1 MKMNH
6 LTHNVSRLLS
16 LLLVVAALAGLL
28 TVGALAATYD
38 QNTMTLSIEASEPT
52 AAGYIQ
58 AQIYASG
65 KISASEKYETGYSD
79 GIIGGTF
86 GITVPEGLEF
96 VSLSGNSTK
105 NYSEKDSKVWGQ
117 SLFGSSMPYQFAIV
131 MSDNSEDRNPDTF
144 ETYKITSWL
153 GGDKVLFATAVFKV
167 KDGAYGDQV
176 IGISDDTTFYRG
188 DEDYTNVNLVKQSA
202 TVKLPSATLTFNM
215 NGHGD
220 AIEPKTV
227 AVGGTVT
234 EPEAPTATGYTFG
247 GWYTDEACKTPF
259 TFGALSADTTVY
271 AKWTANQYDVTFDPA
286 DGKLPDGA
294 ASTKKVTYDSTYGE
308 LPTPTRTGY
317 TFKGWFDGD
326 TEIKANTKVTEAE
339 NHELKA
345 NWEINKYTVTFN
357 ANGGNCS
364 EPSRTVNYN
373 DAYDTLPVPTRDGFN
388 FVGWFTEA
396 EGGTQVSA
404 DTKAVENCT
413 IYAQWTEQGV
423 LPVDTAAQT
432 FTYDGTAKS
441 FTVKATTDDVEK
453 FPNDFTV
460 KYYQNDVE
468 VEPKNAGTYDV
479 KITHAGLVEG
489 DTVVW
494 KAYTGT
500 ASLVIEKATVKEP
513 AEDETAFEYTGS
525 EKTYT
530 VAENVLYTVSG
541 NKQTNA
547 GEYKVTIA
555 LKDAANYKWET
566 ADNSE
571 ALEYD
576 FVIAKAK
583 VTAPTADTNEFTYDG
598 SEKTYTLA
606 TSDEY
611 TVSENTTQKDAGT
624 YNLTVSLEDTTNYQW
639 TDGTTEDLTYTFT
652 INPKPV
658 TAPAADSTEFTYT
671 GSKQTYTVAASDD
684 YKVENNERTDAGS
697 QTVTVSLKDTKNTA
711 WTDGTTAAKE
721 YTFTIAKAGNEN
733 VPAVK
738 AENETIYKLADGK
751 ITDVDNTMEYSADN
765 GVTWTKIDGKE
776 LKDLKAGE
784 YQVRYAESENY
795 LASAAMKVIVGEG
808 TKLTA
813 TFVTNGGTEVEPQ
826 TGLGYKD
833 ALDSSKTT
841 TTRTGYTFDGW
852 YKDEAFKNAWDF
864 ATARMDKDDITLYA
878 KWSYSVAVSGN
889 NSFTTGSEP
898 EAGLTIEIGKGID
911 LSKDNLKEVK
921 VDGKKLDETD
931 YTVSDENGLTVTLS
945 KEFLATLKT
954 GEHKVGIELDGV
966 NDPDN
971 AEGLSVSFTIKAKE
985 AANGGTT
992 GTGKKAPHTGDSS
1005 DLLLWSVV
1013 TLGAGAG
1020 LVCIGKKRR
1029 EN

>member
-28 TVGALAATYD
+28 TVGALADGTRSV
-38 QNTMTLSIEASEPT
+38 TLNIKNVSLDSTTGEIVAELWLESGETLTT
-52 AAGYIQ
+52 ANGVTAF
-58 AQIYASG
+58 
-65 KISASEKYETGYSD
+65 TLFLD
-79 GIIGGTF
+79 
-86 GITVPEGLEF
+86 VPEGLTLTYLEK
-96 VSLSGNSTK
+96 NSSKEGIVT
-105 NYSEKDSKVWGQ
+105 NLSEKKIYFITTDVVENRDGTQTINGWTGGLIAKLYFTANSGV
-117 SLFGSSMPYQFAIV
+117 FG
-131 MSDNSEDRNPDTF
+131 
-144 ETYKITSWL
+144 K
-153 GGDKVLFATAVFKV
+153 
-167 KDGAYGDQV
+167 QV
-176 IGISDDTTFYRG
+176 IGFTSGSEVFYGATGTENYNFDINTVCEDSDLLNFRG
-188 DEDYTNVNLVKQSA
+188 
-202 TVKLPSATLTFNM
+202 ATLTFTM

-220 AIEPKTV
+220 EIEPKTV

-234 EPEAPTATGYTFG
+234 APTDPTATGYTFG
-247 GWYTDEACKTPF
+247 GWYTDEACKTKYA
-259 TFGALSADTTVY
+259 FGALSADTTVY
-271 AKWTANQYDVTFDPA
+271 AKWTANQYTVTLNANGGTCDKDSVA
-286 DGKLPDGA
+286 VTYDGTYGKLPEP
-294 ASTKKVTYDSTYGE
+294 VM
-308 LPTPTRTGY
+308 TGY
-317 TFKGWFDGD
+317 TFKGWFDGED
-326 TEIKANTKVTEAE
+326 KIEATTKVTKAE

-373 DAYDTLPVPTRDGFN
+373 DAYGTLPVPTRDGYN
-388 FVGWFTEA
+388 FVGWFTAA
-396 EGGTQVSA
+396 EGGTQVSTT
-404 DTKAVENCT
+404 DVVESSHT
-413 IYAQWTEQGV
+413 LYAQWTEQGV
-423 LPVDTAAQT
+423 LPVDTAVQT

-453 FPNDFTV
+453 FPSEGFTV
-460 KYYQNDVE
+460 TYSQNGTIVE
-468 VEPKNAGTYDV
+468 NPTNAGTYDV
-479 KITHAGLVEG
+479 TIKHDEVKDG
-489 DTVVW
+489 DDVVW
-494 KAYTGT
+494 TKYEKTIKGG
-500 ASLVIEKATVKEP
+500 LVIEKAPVDKP
-513 AEDETAFEYTGS
+513 TAGTTEFTYNGD
-525 EKTYT
+525 EKTFGVT
-530 VAENVLYTVSG
+530 GDKSLYTVSG
-541 NKQTNA
+541 DKEGTEA
-547 GEYKVTIA
+547 G
-555 LKDAANYKWET
+555 
-566 ADNSE
+566 
-571 ALEYD
+571 
-576 FVIAKAK
+576 
-583 VTAPTADTNEFTYDG
+583 
-598 SEKTYTLA
+598 TYTL
-606 TSDEY
+606 
-611 TVSENTTQKDAGT
+611 TVALNDA
-624 YNLTVSLEDTTNYQW
+624 NHEW
-639 TDGTTEDLTYTFT
+639 KDGTTDALNYTFT
-652 INPKPV
+652 INPKKV
-658 TAPAADSTEFTYT
+658 AAPTEGTKTYT
-671 GSKQTYTVAASDD
+671 FNDSKQTYEFAAAGDSAD
-684 YKVENNERTDAGS
+684 YEVKDNTRTDAGS
-697 QTVTVSLKDTKNTA
+697 QMVTVSLKDTKNTA

-795 LASAAMKVIVGEG
+795 LASAAMKIIVGEG

-813 TFVTNGGTEVEPQ
+813 TFVTNSGTEVEPQ

-833 ALDSSKTT
+833 ALDSSKAT

-852 YKDEAFKNAWDF
+852 YKEDTLKNAWDF
-864 ATARMDKDDITLYA
+864 ATARMDTDDITLYA

-889 NSFTTGSEP
+889 DSFTTGSEP

>member
-28 TVGALAATYD
+28 TVGALAD
-38 QNTMTLSIEASEPT
+38 GGLSISVENVTKSEDGSTVTADVVVNGSASI
-52 AAGYIQ
+52 AAGEFTVTVPDGLTLTAIDGNAYNRTNANGIEGLNAVTNVDKKYFGFYIDIINYD
-58 AQIYASG
+58 AWNPNDAYHIT
-65 KISASEKYETGYSD
+65 KIATLTFTVSDNAVGNQTIGLTGVTLGSD
-79 GIIGGTF
+79 GAGDAGGSVSISGVYEVSQSGASIDF
-86 GITVPEGLEF
+86 GG
-96 VSLSGNSTK
+96 
-105 NYSEKDSKVWGQ
+105 
-117 SLFGSSMPYQFAIV
+117 
-131 MSDNSEDRNPDTF
+131 
-144 ETYKITSWL
+144 
-153 GGDKVLFATAVFKV
+153 
-167 KDGAYGDQV
+167 
-176 IGISDDTTFYRG
+176 
-188 DEDYTNVNLVKQSA
+188 
-202 TVKLPSATLTFNM
+202 ATLTFNM

-220 AIEPKTV
+220 VIEPKTV

-234 EPEAPTATGYTFG
+234 APTDPTATGYTFG
-247 GWYTDEACKTPF
+247 GWYTDAGCTSKF

-271 AKWTANQYDVTFDPA
+271 AKWTANKVNVTLNANGGTCDKDSVAVTYDGTY
-286 DGKLPDGA
+286 GKLPEP
-294 ASTKKVTYDSTYGE
+294 VM
-308 LPTPTRTGY
+308 TGY

-326 TEIKANTKVTEAE
+326 TKIEATTKVT
-339 NHELKA
+339 KA
-345 NWEINKYTVTFN
+345 DAHTLTAKWEINKYTITLD
-357 ANGGNCS
+357 ANGGTLTGES
-364 EPSRTVNYN
+364 TLTKEYN
-373 DAYDTLPVPTRDGFN
+373 TAYGTLPVPTRDGFN
-388 FVGWFTEA
+388 FVGWFTAA
-396 EGGTQVSA
+396 EGGTQVNA

-413 IYAQWTEQGV
+413 IYAQWTEMGV

-432 FTYDGTAKS
+432 FTYDGIAKS
-441 FTVKATTDDVEK
+441 FEVKPNTTDVEN
-453 FPNDFTV
+453 FPSDGFTV
-460 KYYQNDVE
+460 TYSQNGVNVE
-468 VEPKNAGTYDV
+468 EPTNAGIYDV
-479 KITHAGLVEG
+479 TINHDEVKDG
-489 DTVVW
+489 DDVVW
-494 KAYTGT
+494 TKYEKPIKGG
-500 ASLVIEKATVKEP
+500 LVIEKAKVKEP
-513 AEDETAFEYTGS
+513 AADTNVFTYDGTK
-525 EKTYT
+525 KTYT
-530 VAENVLYTVSG
+530 VVENALYTVSD
-541 NKQTNA
+541 NEQTNA
-547 GEYKVTIA
+547 GEYKVTIT
-555 LKDAANYKWET
+555 LKDAANYKWEA
-566 ADNSE
+566 ADDSE

-583 VTAPTADTNEFTYDG
+583 VTAPTADSASFVYTGE
-598 SEKTYTLA
+598 EQTYTVT
-606 TSDEY
+606 TSADYEV
-611 TVSENTTQKDAGT
+611 TGNKQKDAGT
-624 YNLTVSLEDTTNYQW
+624 Y
-639 TDGTTEDLTYTFT
+639 
-652 INPKPV
+652 
-658 TAPAADSTEFTYT
+658 
-671 GSKQTYTVAASDD
+671 
-684 YKVENNERTDAGS
+684 
-697 QTVTVSLKDTKNTA
+697 TVTVSLKDTKNTA

-721 YTFTIAKAGNEN
+721 YTFTIAKAT
-733 VPAVK
+733 K
-738 AENETIYKLADGK
+738 AAPEGVTATAETIYKLADGK
-751 ITDVDNTMEYSADN
+751 ITGVDNTMEYSADN
-765 GVTWTKIDGKE
+765 GVTWTAIKGSKLE
-776 LKDLKAGE
+776 DLKAGE

-795 LASAAMKVIVGEG
+795 LASAAVKVIVGEG
-808 TKLTA
+808 AKLTA

-889 NSFTTGSEP
+889 DSFTTGSEP
-898 EAGLTIEIGKGID
+898 EDGLTIEIGKGID

-931 YTVSDENGLTVTLS
+931 YTISDENGLTVTLS

-966 NDPDN
+966 SDPDN